1 MFDEI
6 TEASNTFMN
15 NHNSRMAEL
24 NQALASLNT
33 QTNVTSENEAKLD
46 ASLKELEDLLN
57 SF

>member
-6 TEASNTFMN
+6 AEARNTFVN
-15 NHNSRMAEL
+15 NHDMRMAEL

-33 QTNVTSENEAKLD
+33 QTNETSENEAKLD